1 MEVCAAI
8 LAGGL
13 GTRLRN
19 VVADRPKVLAEV
31 NGRPYLTFIL
41 EQLSETGLTEVI
53 LLTGYRGD
61 QVRQTL
67 GDRYRNL
74 RLTYSQ
80 EPRSLGTGG
89 AVRWAAGL
97 FTSETLL
104 LLNGDS
110 YCGVDLDLFWKFHR
124 RRPARA
130 SLVLA
135 RVADPSRFGQV
146 KLGTDSRVLGFRE
159 KVKSTTHGWINA
171 GIYLLDRLLIEEV
184 SPGCPISLERELIPA
199 WVGRRVVFGLP
210 CDQHFLD
217 IGTPESYSLAGEF
230 FGRPAG
236 QPEPRREEPASC

>member
-1 MEVCAAI
+1 MDVSAAI

-13 GTRLRN
+13 GTRLRA
-19 VVADRPKVLAEV
+19 VVSDRPKVLAEV

-41 EQLSETGLTEVI
+41 DQLSEAGLTEVV
-53 LLTGYRGD
+53 LLTGYGGD
-61 QVRQTL
+61 QVRRTL
-67 GDRYRNL
+67 GDRYRHL

-80 EPRSLGTGG
+80 EPSALGTGG

-97 FTSETLL
+97 LSSDTLL

-110 YCGVDLDLFWKFHR
+110 YCAADLDLFWKFHR

-130 SLVLA
+130 SQVLA

-146 KLGTDSRVLGFRE
+146 QLGSDCRVLGFRE
-159 KVKSTTHGWINA
+159 KIKNTTSGWINA

-184 SPGCPISLERELIPA
+184 SPGCPVSLERELIPA
-199 WVGRRVVFGLP
+199 WVGRRVVFGLR
-210 CDQHFLD
+210 CEKQFLD
-217 IGTPESYSLAGEF
+217 IGTPESFSQAGDF

-236 QPEPRREEPASC
+236 SPEPRPEETASC